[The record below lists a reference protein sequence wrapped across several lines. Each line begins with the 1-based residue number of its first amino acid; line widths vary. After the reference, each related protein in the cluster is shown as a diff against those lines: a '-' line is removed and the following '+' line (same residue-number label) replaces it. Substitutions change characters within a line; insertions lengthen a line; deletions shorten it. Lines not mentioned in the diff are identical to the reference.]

1 MKEMLTDH
9 ISMKEATFSVT
20 AERTLIPNEPNSS
33 QLDAML
39 LVAEHV
45 FEPLR
50 EHFGVPIGVTSFFR
64 SSELNAYL
72 RGSKTSQH
80 CKGEAMDV
88 DADVYGKITNRDIF
102 MYIWKNLDFDQLI
115 WEFGT
120 KDEPAWIHVSF
131 KAEGNR
137 KQILRA
143 TKVKQEGGYVAKYIT
158 YNI

>member
-9 ISMKEATFSVT
+9 VSMKEATFSVT
-20 AERTLIPNEPNSS
+20 AERTLISNKPSREEVEN
-33 QLDAML
+33 MKYT
-39 LVAEHV
+39 AENV

-72 RGSKTSQH
+72 RGSETSQH
-80 CKGEAMDV
+80 CTGEAMDI
-88 DADVYGKITNRDIF
+88 DADVFGEITNKDIF
-102 MYIWKNLDFDQLI
+102 LYIWNNLDFDQLI

-120 KDEPAWIHVSF
+120 NDEPAWIHVSL
-131 KAEGNR
+131 KKKDNR

-143 TKVKQEGGYVAKYIT
+143 TKVKQQGGYVAKYIT
-158 YNI
+158 YG